1 MSTVTL
7 RWDSTTFQCSPE
19 NLAFS
24 ENHMQ
29 LALGAMGNSEKIHV
43 LIDNQETIITQNAFE
58 ATNLSIKNVIMK
70 HFLK

>member
-1 MSTVTL
+1 
-7 RWDSTTFQCSPE
+7 
-19 NLAFS
+19 
-24 ENHMQ
+24 MQ